1 MILKPE
7 TVDEVQEIVL
17 AHDAVL
23 PRGGGS
29 KPALS
34 DPLRQVTTLQMG
46 GLSGIIEYQPGEY
59 TFTAYAGTAVSE
71 VAAAL
76 AENGQYLPFD
86 PLLAAAGATLGGTVA
101 ANTSGSGRY
110 RYGGVRDF
118 LLGIRFVDGRGR
130 LVRGGGKVVKNSAGF
145 DLPKFFVGSLGRYGV
160 LVELTFKVF
169 PQPRAYTTLTAD
181 YAHLGAAQ
189 QATFALAVKP
199 FEMDALDLVPQQN
212 GRCALHIRL
221 GGLPQA
227 LPERAARL
235 RDFLQRETA
244 VAQTNTLTGDADAA
258 LWQDVNRCAWAGAG
272 LSLVKIPIPPKLLPT
287 LDAQIAHEA
296 RRYTAGGN
304 VAWVAV
310 ADTAALRQTLAAM
323 DLAGLQ
329 LNGRSDTP
337 ILGARKGLS
346 LAQRVKQALDPHG
359 VFLSETKSSEK
370 HPQISQITKTIDKNR

>member
-1 MILKPE
+1 MILKPA
-7 TVDEVQEIVL
+7 TIDEVQEIVL

-34 DPLRQVTTLQMG
+34 DPPREVTTLAMG
-46 GLSGIIEYQPGEY
+46 GLSGIIDYQPSEY
-59 TFTAYAGTAVSE
+59 TFTAYAGTAVAE

-76 AENGQYLPFD
+76 AENGQYLPCD
-86 PLLAAAGATLGGTVA
+86 PLLVEAGATLGGTVA

-118 LLGIRFVDGRGR
+118 LLGVRFVDGRGQ

-169 PQPRAYTTLTAD
+169 PQPRAYTTLTLD

-199 FEMDALDLVPQQN
+199 FEMDGLDLVPQEN
-212 GRCALHIRL
+212 GRFALHIRL
-221 GGLPQA
+221 GGLPEA
-227 LPERAARL
+227 LPDRVARL

-244 VAQTNTLTGDADAA
+244 VAHTNTLTDDADAA
-258 LWQDVNRCAWAGAG
+258 LWRAVNACDWADAS
-272 LSLVKIPIPPKLLPT
+272 LKLVKIPVPPKQLPT

-310 ADTAALRQTLAAM
+310 ADPAALHQTLI
-323 DLAGLQ
+323 DLDLVGLQ
-329 LNGRSDTP
+329 LNGRNDTP
-337 ILGARKGLS
+337 ILGTRKGQA

-359 VFLSETKSSEK
+359 VFLEDGVT
-370 HPQISQITKTIDKNR
+370 T